1 MRTFA
6 SRAYRR
12 PATPEEVDDLLRLV
26 TLVRGEGDSWEEGIA
41 TALQAILISPHF
53 LFRIEQDPIAVTGTT
68 SAPVSENELAA
79 RLSYFLWSSTPDDE
93 LLQLAK
99 NRQLRRPE
107 VLANQVRRMLKDG
120 KSRALVENFAGQ
132 WLQFTN
138 IDIVKPDVR
147 TFPQFEDSLRHS
159 MRRLDKKSSRRF
171 SSSFTCPK
179 KRFGC
184 RALRVMSLGPHL
196 FLAFLEGLSIASVLA
211 LSALG
216 LSLVFGVMRVVNIAH
231 GEFLMLG
238 AVLGYYCSIIIR
250 APLWAYVVAMIVA
263 PIVVGLVAYLA
274 DYLILRRIKYQ
285 PESTIV
291 ATIGLLY
298 IFQQVVLTVFGP
310 DPRPVEP
317 PVYFRVAF
325 PWFGY
330 SGHKLVVVGI
340 SIILL
345 LGTWFL
351 MTRTKL
357 GLYMRATQQNPEM
370 AQAFGV
376 PVKRL
381 FATVFALGA
390 MFAAL
395 AGVLVVPIQQ
405 AHYLM
410 GLNPLI
416 MSFIIVIIGG
426 LGSLR
431 GTLVAAILVGL
442 GDGFVSVLFSPTLAK
457 IVITILVALVIV
469 IRPQGLFG
477 DEKS

>member
-1 MRTFA
+1 
-6 SRAYRR
+6 
-12 PATPEEVDDLLRLV
+12 
-26 TLVRGEGDSWEEGIA
+26 
-41 TALQAILISPHF
+41 
-53 LFRIEQDPIAVTGTT
+53 
-68 SAPVSENELAA
+68 
-79 RLSYFLWSSTPDDE
+79 
-93 LLQLAK
+93 
-99 NRQLRRPE
+99 
-107 VLANQVRRMLKDG
+107 
-120 KSRALVENFAGQ
+120 
-132 WLQFTN
+132 
-138 IDIVKPDVR
+138 
-147 TFPQFEDSLRHS
+147 

-171 SSSFTCPK
+171 SSSFTYPK

-238 AVLGYYCSIIIR
+238 AVLGFYCSILIR

-310 DPRPVEP
+310 DARPVEP

-457 IVITILVALVIV
+457 IVITLLVALAIV